1 MTGDRINA
9 AAALARRTRRIA
21 PQSVLAGMGMS
32 LAAMGVAAGGLLPA
46 RLGRAARSH

>member
-9 AAALARRTRRIA
+9 AAALARRTRRIGR
-21 PQSVLAGMGMS
+21 QSVLAGMRMS
-32 LAAMGVAAGGLLPA
+32 LAATGAAAAGLLPA